1 MEWVEED
8 QGGYCAGERDLLMV
22 MTGEVG
28 VRVRVK
34 EKEISRVLSLR
45 MRVRVR
51 CHAELEMETP
61 GRESLILGRDQP
73 LHLGIFRSDYLLHAT
88 DPAGPL
94 DIKQVEFNTI
104 AASFG
109 ALSQRAGEMHRY
121 VRSATPI

>member
-1 MEWVEED
+1 MSADANAMPSWRRRRAYRE
-8 QGGYCAGERDLLMV
+8 
-22 MTGEVG
+22 
-28 VRVRVK
+28 
-34 EKEISRVLSLR
+34 SN
-45 MRVRVR
+45 
-51 CHAELEMETP
+51 HAET
-61 GRESLILGRDQP
+61 GHRDQP

-121 VRSATPI
+121 VGTATPT